1 LAGEVTTERRQVAWI
16 GQRVKVEGNIISDQD
31 IRIDGSVHGSVE
43 VGQHEV
49 VLGAG
54 SEVKADVSAR
64 SVLVGGKIEGDVTA
78 TDRIQIQS
86 TGILLGDVVSPRLII
101 QDGGMIRGKVDVA
114 GHRQNRSNAAATA
127 SAAAAPAAMGV
138 ARE

>member
-1 LAGEVTTERRQVAWI
+1 MAGEVTTERRQVAWI
-16 GQRVKVEGNIISDQD
+16 GQRVKIEGNIISDQD
-31 IRIDGSVHGSVE
+31 IRIDGSVHGSIE

-54 SEVKADVSAR
+54 SEVKADVNAR

-78 TDRIQIQS
+78 SDRIQIQS
-86 TGILLGDVVSPRLII
+86 TGILFGDVASPRLII
-101 QDGGMIRGKVDVA
+101 QDGGMLRGKVDVA
-114 GHRQNRSNAAATA
+114 GNRQNRSSAGATA
-127 SAAAAPAAMGV
+127 NAAAAPAAMGV

>member
-1 LAGEVTTERRQVAWI
+1 MAGEVSTERRQVAWI
-16 GQRVKVEGNIISDQD
+16 GQGVTIEGSITSNQD
-31 IRIDGSVHGSVE
+31 IRIDGRVQGAVE

-54 SEVKADVSAR
+54 SEVKADVNAR

-78 TDRIQIQS
+78 TDRIQVQS
-86 TGILLGDVVSPRLII
+86 TGVLIGDVVTPRLII
-101 QDGGMIRGKVDVA
+101 QDGGMLRGKADVA
-114 GHRQNRSNAAATA
+114 GTRQNRSNAARPA
-127 SAAAAPAAMGV
+127 SVAAAPEAMGL